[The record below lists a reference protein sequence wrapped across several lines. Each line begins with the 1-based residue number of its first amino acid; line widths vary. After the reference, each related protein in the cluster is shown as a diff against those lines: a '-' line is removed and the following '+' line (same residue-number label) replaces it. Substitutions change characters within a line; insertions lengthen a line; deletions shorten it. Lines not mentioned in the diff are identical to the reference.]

1 MPPTPEFRCTPEDLV
16 ARVRHHVR
24 YTLVKDWGSASRS
37 DFWHAFSLA
46 VRDQLID
53 PLLATERRYR
63 ESGARRLAYLS
74 IEYLLGRALGSTL
87 LNLGV
92 LDSCREALRHV
103 GLTLE
108 DVEALDPEPAV
119 GNGGLGRLAAC
130 FLDSLAT
137 LGMPAHGYGINYEF
151 GLFRQVI
158 ENGWQR
164 ERPDHWMAEEYPWL
178 IERPDES
185 CIVPLY
191 GRVEHAGEADGP
203 YNPRWHDVQ
212 ILLGVPY
219 DMPVVGYG
227 MRAVNTLRLYSARPS
242 DEFDMAIF
250 NAGDYIRAVER
261 KVLSETVS
269 KVLYPSDTVRH
280 GRELRLV
287 QEYFLVACALRDVVR
302 RHLSVFGT
310 IASFADR
317 NAVQLNDTHPALA
330 VAELMRILVDEQQVP
345 WAEAWETTVAV
356 CGYTNHTLLPEAL
369 EQWPVSLV
377 ARVLPRHLQIIY
389 EINHRFLE
397 GVRHRFPGD
406 EARVQRMSLIAES
419 GERSVRMAHLA
430 LVGSHKVNGVA
441 ALHSDL
447 VRRTLFPDFHAM
459 WPGRFTSKTNG
470 ITPRRWLLRAN
481 PALARF
487 ISERIGDDWI
497 TDLPSLSRLEPWAED
512 HASQDEFLAI
522 KQQCKARLAR
532 LVGTTTLVQPDPGW
546 LFDIQ
551 AKRIHEYKRQLLNAL
566 HVLDLYWRI
575 RDGEEPPAPRVHL
588 FAGKAAPGFVRA
600 KLIIKLINSI
610 ADLVNGD
617 PRVRPWLRVAFV
629 PDYRVSLAEVIMTAA
644 DLSEQISTAGTE
656 ASGTGNM
663 KFALNGALT
672 IGTMDGANI
681 EIAQAVGREHLFVF
695 GLTIDEIRRQAADGS
710 YNPRLLYQAD
720 DRVRRVVDTLVSGLL
735 APDEPGIFEPI
746 RDGLLAERERY
757 VHLADLIPY
766 REAQH
771 RAALLWQDRRAW
783 ARTALLTVSRM
794 GYFSS
799 DRTVQEYASEIW
811 KLTPVEAEQQTGIG
825 T

>member
-1 MPPTPEFRCTPEDLV
+1 MLSPTAFRCAPEDLV
-16 ARVRHHVR
+16 SRIRHHIH
-24 YTLVKDWGSASRS
+24 YTLVKDWNAASRT

-63 ESGARRLAYLS
+63 ERRAKRLAYLS

-87 LNLGV
+87 TNLGAIEP
-92 LDSCREALRHV
+92 CREALRQV
-103 GLTLE
+103 GLTLD
-108 DVEALDPEPAV
+108 DVDALDPEPAV

-137 LGMPAHGYGINYEF
+137 LGLPAHGYGINYEF

-164 ERPDHWMAEEYPWL
+164 ERPDHWMAEAYPWL
-178 IERPDES
+178 IERTDDT

-191 GRVEHAGEADGP
+191 GRVEHAGEESH
-203 YNPRWHDVQ
+203 YNPRWLDVQ

-219 DMPVVGYG
+219 DLPIVGYG

-287 QEYFLVACALRDVVR
+287 QEYFLVACALRDIVR
-302 RHLSVFGT
+302 RHLATFGT
-310 IASFADR
+310 IGSFSDK
-317 NAVQLNDTHPALA
+317 NAIQLNDTHPALT
-330 VAELMRILVDEQQVP
+330 VAELMRILVDEQQTP
-345 WAEAWETTVAV
+345 WEQAWEMTVAA

-369 EQWPVSLV
+369 EQWPVDLLE
-377 ARVLPRHLQIIY
+377 RVLPRHLQIIY

-397 GVRHRFPGD
+397 DVRLRFPGD
-406 EARVQRMSLIAES
+406 EARVQRMSLIAEG

-447 VRRTLFPDFHAM
+447 VKRTLFPDFHAM
-459 WPGRFTSKTNG
+459 WPERFTSKTNG
-470 ITPRRWLLRAN
+470 VTPRRWLLQAN

-487 ISERIGDDWI
+487 ISERIGDNWI
-497 TDLPSLSRLEPWAED
+497 TDFPSLSRLEPWAQDEV
-512 HASQDEFLAI
+512 SQDAFLAI
-522 KQQCKARLAR
+522 KHRCKLRLAR
-532 LVGTTTLVQPDPGW
+532 LVGSTTLVQPDPAW
-546 LFDIQ
+546 LFDIH

-588 FAGKAAPGFVRA
+588 FAGKAAPGFARA
-600 KLIIKLINSI
+600 KLIIKLVNSI

-617 PRVRPWLRVAFV
+617 PQVRRWLRVAFV
-629 PDYRVSLAEVIMTAA
+629 PDYRVSLAEAIMPAA

-672 IGTMDGANI
+672 IGTLDGANI
-681 EIAQAVGREHLFVF
+681 EIAEAVGRENLFIF
-695 GLTIDEIRRQAADGS
+695 GSTIDEVQRQTADGS
-710 YNPRLLYQAD
+710 YRPRMLYEQDA
-720 DRVRRVVDTLVSGLL
+720 RIRRVVDTLVSEWL
-735 APDEPGIFEPI
+735 APDEPGIFGPI
-746 RDGLLAERERY
+746 RDALLADSERY
-757 VHLADLIPY
+757 FHLADLGSY
-766 REAQH
+766 CEAQQ
-771 RAALLWQDRRAW
+771 RAALLWRDRRAW
-783 ARTALLTVSRM
+783 ARRALLTISRM

-799 DRTVQEYASEIW
+799 DRTVQEYATEIW
-811 KLTPVEAEQQTGIG
+811 GLEAVP
-825 T
+825 